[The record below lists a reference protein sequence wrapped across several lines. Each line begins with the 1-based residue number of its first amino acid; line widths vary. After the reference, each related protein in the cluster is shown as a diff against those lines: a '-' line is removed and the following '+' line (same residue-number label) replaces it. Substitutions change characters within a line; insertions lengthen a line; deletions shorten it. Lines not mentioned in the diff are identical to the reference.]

1 MSPKRPRYSSVKG
14 WTIPL
19 ILGAIAISMVLIACG
34 SADQPAQA
42 GGASTGSSA
51 SSQQPASSSSGGGAS
66 TGSSASSQQPASSSS
81 GGGASTG
88 SSASS
93 QQPASGSSGGESMP
107 VAMNTSEYAT
117 LKGDIEIDGSSTVF
131 PITEAVAEEFGKL
144 TEGNVRVTV
153 GVSGTGGGFKKFCNG
168 ETQVSD
174 ASRPIK
180 ASEVA
185 LCQEAGL
192 EYIEIP
198 VAIDGLTVIVN
209 KDNTWAQCMTVE
221 ELNTMWA
228 PEAEDVVTQWDQVR
242 PGWPTDEMEMYA
254 PGVDSGTFD
263 YFTETIGGESGAS
276 RGDFTAS
283 EDDNLIIQGVSG
295 GKNGVGYLGY
305 SYYVENA
312 EKLNAV
318 EIDGGSGCIAP
329 TDIAINNG
337 TYAPLSRPLFI
348 YVRKD
353 AATTPHIAEFIRY
366 YLGKDGQALAAEV
379 GYIPYPQAV
388 YDLAL
393 AKFEN
398 GTTGTVFGGENPM
411 HGPVETILANSQ
423 GGGTGSVAGAPEA
436 MNTSE
441 YATLKGD
448 IEIDGSS
455 TVFPITEAVAEEF
468 GKLTEGNVRV
478 TVGVSGTGGGF
489 KKFCNGETQ
498 VSDAS
503 RPIKA
508 SEVALCQ
515 EAGLEYIEIPVAI
528 DGLTVIVNKDNTWAQ
543 CMTVEELNTM
553 WAPEAEDVVTQWD
566 QVRPGWPTD
575 EMEMYAPGVDS
586 GTFDYFTE
594 TIGGESGASRGD
606 FTASE
611 DDNLIIQGVSGGKN
625 GVGYLGYSYYVE
637 NAEKL
642 NAVEIDGGSGCIA
655 PTDIAINNGTYAPLS
670 RPLFIYVRKDAAT
683 TPHIAEFIRYY
694 LGSEGQALA
703 AEVGYIPY
711 PQPVYDLALAKF
723 ENGTTGTAFGGEN
736 PMHGSVEDILAN
748 SQ

>member
-1 MSPKRPRYSSVKG
+1 MSPKRPLYSSAKG

-34 SADQPAQA
+34 SSAQPDQA
-42 GGASTGSSA
+42 GGASTGS
-51 SSQQPASSSSGGGAS
+51 
-66 TGSSASSQQPASSSS
+66 T
-81 GGGASTG
+81 
-88 SSASS
+88 ASS
-93 QQPASGSSGGESMP
+93 QQPASGSTAGESMAMAKEP
-107 VAMNTSEYAT
+107 VDYAS
-117 LKGDIEIDGSSTVF
+117 LSGDIDVDGSSTVF

-185 LCQEAGL
+185 LCEEAGI

-228 PEAEDVVTQWDQVR
+228 PEAEDVVTKWDQVR
-242 PGWPTDEMEMYA
+242 PGWPSDEMEMYA

-329 TDIAINNG
+329 TDVAINNG

-366 YLGKDGQALAAEV
+366 YLGSEGQALAAEV

-398 GTTGTVFGGENPM
+398 GTAGTAFGGENPM
-411 HGPVETILANSQ
+411 HGSVEDILANSQ
-423 GGGTGSVAGAPEA
+423 QPGSGGSSGESMA
-436 MNTSE
+436 MARE
-441 YATLKGD
+441 PVDYASLSGD
-448 IEIDGSS
+448 IDVDGSS

-508 SEVALCQ
+508 SEVALCE
-515 EAGLEYIEIPVAI
+515 EAGIEYIEIPVAI

-553 WAPEAEDVVTQWD
+553 WAPEAEDVVTKWD
-566 QVRPGWPTD
+566 QVRSGWPSD

-655 PTDIAINNGTYAPLS
+655 PTDVAINNGTYAPLS

-723 ENGTTGTAFGGEN
+723 ENGTAGTAFGGEN
-736 PMHGSVEDILAN
+736 PMHGPVEDILAN

>member
-1 MSPKRPRYSSVKG
+1 MSFKSSRYPRVKG
-14 WTIPL
+14 WTIPF

-34 SADQPAQA
+34 ASSPSEPT
-42 GGASTGSSA
+42 GGASTGSTA
-51 SSQQPASSSSGGGAS
+51 SSQQPSAASSGGSSA
-66 TGSSASSQQPASSSS
+66 TGSTASSQPSGTNGASDTGSA
-81 GGGASTG
+81 GGGA
-88 SSASS
+88 A
-93 QQPASGSSGGESMP
+93 MP
-107 VAMNTSEYAT
+107 VGMNTSEYAT
-117 LKGDIEIDGSSTVF
+117 LSGDIEIDGSSTVF
-131 PITEAVAEEFGKL
+131 PITEAVAEEFGHL
-144 TEGNVRVTV
+144 TNGNVRITV

-168 ETQVSD
+168 ETQISD

-180 ASEVA
+180 ASEVQ

-209 KDNTWAQCMTVE
+209 QDNTWSQCMTVE

-228 PEAEDVVTQWDQVR
+228 PEAEGVVTQWDQVR

-305 SYYVENA
+305 AYYQENA
-312 EKLNAV
+312 DKLNAV
-318 EIDGGSGCIAP
+318 EIDGGSGCVAP
-329 TDIAINNG
+329 TEANINDG

-353 AATTPHIAEFIRY
+353 AASTPHIAEFVRY
-366 YLGKDGQALAAEV
+366 FLSKEGQALASEV
-379 GYIPYPQAV
+379 GYIAYPQPV

-398 GTTGTVFGGENPM
+398 GVTGTVFGGENPM
-411 HGPVETILANSQ
+411 HGSVEDVLA
-423 GGGTGSVAGAPEA
+423 GRGSMAMEEGEA
-436 MNTSE
+436 MMDKPMVDYGS
-441 YATLKGD
+441 LKGD

-468 GKLTEGNVRV
+468 GHLTNGNVRI

-498 VSDAS
+498 ISDAS

-508 SEVALCQ
+508 SEVQLCQ

-528 DGLTVIVNKDNTWAQ
+528 DGLTVIVNQDNTWSQ

-553 WAPEAEDVVTQWD
+553 WAPEAEGVVTQWD

-611 DDNLIIQGVSGGKN
+611 DDNLIIQGVAGGKN
-625 GVGYLGYSYYVE
+625 GVGYLGYAYYIE
-637 NAEKL
+637 NANKL
-642 NAVEIDGGSGCIA
+642 KAVEIDGGSGCIA
-655 PTDIAINNGTYAPLS
+655 PTEEAINNGTYAPLS
-670 RPLFIYVRKDAAT
+670 RPLFIYVRKDAAS

-694 LGSEGQALA
+694 LGKEGQALA
-703 AEVGYIPY
+703 SEVGYIAY
-711 PQPVYDLALAKF
+711 PQKVYDLALAKF

-736 PMHGSVEDILAN
+736 PMHGPVEEVLAK

>member
-1 MSPKRPRYSSVKG
+1 MSSKKSRYLSLKG
-14 WTIPL
+14 WTIPF

-34 SADQPAQA
+34 SSAPAQETGNSA
-42 GGASTGSSA
+42 GSSSTA
-51 SSQQPASSSSGGGAS
+51 SSQQPGESVAPSGGSA
-66 TGSSASSQQPASSSS
+66 GSGTTASSQQP
-81 GGGASTG
+81 
-88 SSASS
+88 
-93 QQPASGSSGGESMP
+93 GESVAPSAGEAMP
-107 VAMNTSEYAT
+107 EAMETGEYAA
-117 LKGDIEIDGSSTVF
+117 LSGDIDVDGSSTVF

-144 TEGNVRVTV
+144 TDGNVRVTV

-168 ETQVSD
+168 ETQISD

-180 ASEVA
+180 ASEVQ
-185 LCQEAGL
+185 LCADAGI

-221 ELNTMWA
+221 ELHTMWS
-228 PEAEDVVTQWDQVR
+228 PESEGVVTTWDQVR
-242 PGWPTDEMEMYA
+242 SGWPTDKMEMYA

-263 YFTETIGGESGAS
+263 YFTETVNGDGGAS

-318 EIDGGSGCIAP
+318 AIDGGSGCVAP
-329 TDIAINNG
+329 NDEVINNG

-348 YVRKD
+348 YVRAD
-353 AATTPHIAEFIRY
+353 AASTPHIAEFVRY
-366 YLGKDGQALAAEV
+366 YLSKEGQALAAEV
-379 GYIPYPQAV
+379 GYIPYPQPV

-398 GTTGTVFGGENPM
+398 GTSGTVFGGENPM
-411 HGPVETILANSQ
+411 HGSVEEILA
-423 GGGTGSVAGAPEA
+423 GGGMTMMEDKGEA
-436 MNTSE
+436 MMDKPMVDYGS
-441 YATLKGD
+441 LKGD
-448 IEIDGSS
+448 IDVDGSS

-468 GKLTEGNVRV
+468 GKLTDGNVRV

-498 VSDAS
+498 ISDAS

-508 SEVALCQ
+508 SEVQLCAD
-515 EAGLEYIEIPVAI
+515 AGIEYIEIPVAI

-543 CMTVEELNTM
+543 CMTVEELHTM
-553 WAPEAEDVVTQWD
+553 WSPESEGVVTTWD
-566 QVRPGWPTD
+566 QVRSGWPTD
-575 EMEMYAPGVDS
+575 KMEMYAPGVDS

-594 TIGGESGASRGD
+594 TVNGDGGASRGD

-642 NAVEIDGGSGCIA
+642 NAVAIDGGSGCVA
-655 PTDIAINNGTYAPLS
+655 PNDEVINNGTYAPLS
-670 RPLFIYVRKDAAT
+670 RPLFIYVRADAAS
-683 TPHIAEFIRYY
+683 TPHIAEFVRYY
-694 LGSEGQALA
+694 LSKEGQALA

-723 ENGTTGTAFGGEN
+723 ENGTSGTVFGGEN
-736 PMHGSVEDILAN
+736 PMHGPVETILAN